1 MPVSGR
7 LRGPGDSARLA
18 RFLDSRLVED
28 TADALAADDLV
39 PAGTEQAELGAAR
52 DLRDRPER
60 MFREIVAKRALI
72 GLWQRAG
79 GDVPLR
85 ADAGLLEDVV
95 REIAA
100 VYSDHADFDPTWV
113 RSELGVE
120 PPAPARGPDGRST
133 DQAQQEARILPLPR
147 GRRARRR

>member
-18 RFLDSRLVED
+18 RFLDSRLMED
-28 TADALAADDLV
+28 TADALIADDLV
-39 PAGTEQAELGAAR
+39 LAGTEDAELGAAR
-52 DLRDRPER
+52 SLWDRPER

-72 GLWQRAG
+72 GLWRRAG
-79 GDVPLR
+79 DDVPLR
-85 ADAGLLEDVV
+85 AGAELLEDVV

-100 VYSDHADFDPTWV
+100 VYSDHADFDPTWA
-113 RSELGVE
+113 RSGPGVA
-120 PPAPARGPDGRST
+120 PPAPARGSDGRST

>member
-39 PAGTEQAELGAAR
+39 PAGTEHAELGAAR

-120 PPAPARGPDGRST
+120 PPAPVRGPDGRST
-133 DQAQQEARILPLPR
+133 GQAQQEARILPLPR

>member
-1 MPVSGR
+1 MSGR